1 MKKLLFILL
10 CLPMIGFGQA
20 MYGCT
25 DSIATNYNPNAIE
38 NGFTITDTSYFGSMI
53 NEIPFGA
60 ILLPDGS
67 TNIIPALPGI
77 ILNDTL
83 SLTNTSIFAINDTI
97 SNGFLILELFNGYPS
112 DISNINISILECISA
127 SSCNAIGNYSAPLI
141 VSGTTFVDSISLNG
155 YNLNNSLLV
164 IIDNIDFNASNG
176 PVLINYYDAM
186 SIKLTMTDVDMCTYI
201 YGCTDSLACNY
212 NFSATMDDS
221 SCSYNY
227 VSAIVST
234 VNVSCNGGS
243 NASIIATA
251 TGGVLPFQYSL
262 SGWGSQSSGT
272 FTNLTAGTYYIYV
285 SDINGC
291 TSFQTIL
298 ITEPLMQ
305 ISYDTLSVG
314 ASIVWNGIPLNVSGD
329 YSVTLTNSVGCDS
342 IANLNLTVTTTGIS
356 DIANNKN
363 NLVKITDM
371 LGQETPYRRN
381 TPLFYIYDDGTVEK
395 RIVIE

>member
-1 MKKLLFILL
+1 
-10 CLPMIGFGQA
+10 
-20 MYGCT
+20 
-25 DSIATNYNPNAIE
+25 
-38 NGFTITDTSYFGSMI
+38 MI

-395 RIVIE
+395 KIILE